1 MAYISEG
8 VPIGEAHSYV
18 GKLLPSLVHQIVRQ
32 RIVGPSLAQRIAQQA
47 AAAYAHPD
55 SPGVVMQ
62 VPIPQA
68 EAVYTGPPGG
78 PGGPVVMMPSVSVFP
93 ISVSP
98 TASRI
103 AAALAKIKKGARP
116 VTVMTVPV
124 PQARPQGVFPSR
136 FPLRGRRVGW
146 SRTGQTFRGL
156 GDDSMFG
163 QGGEYPVIHGG
174 APHSLFGAKVSE
186 VF

>member
-8 VPIGEAHSYV
+8 VSIGDAHSYV
-18 GKLLPSLVHQIVRQ
+18 GQLMPGL
-32 RIVGPSLAQRIAQQA
+32 LAQRIAQRIAKQA
-47 AAAYAHPD
+47 APAYAHPD
-55 SPGVVMQ
+55 SS
-62 VPIPQA
+62 
-68 EAVYTGPPGG
+68 

-93 ISVSP
+93 ILAP
-98 TASRI
+98 TPPLGVKKI
-103 AAALAKIKKGARP
+103 IKKAIRP

-174 APHSLFGAKVSE
+174 APHSLFGTKTSE